1 MPPIRGARKSTNV
14 VFASNYADGRVHK
27 RTRGGLTEPP
37 GWWWDI
43 ARTMRGRCQDDTGTL
58 PERCGDAARTMPG
71 HCQDGGGTLP
81 ERCGDAAKTIPG
93 HCQND
98 AGTLPGRCRDTART
112 VVGHC
117 QNDAGT
123 LPGRCRDTAR
133 TVVGHCQN
141 DASTWIRIAIWR
153 GPLPAGANLVA
164 FQLEIILETHHFG
177 GGRRICPPDQIW
189 LLFN

>member
-81 ERCGDAAKTIPG
+81 ERCGDAARTIPG
-93 HCQND
+93 HCQD
-98 AGTLPGRCRDTART
+98 GGGTLPERCVNLDPDCHLEGAAARRSKF
-112 VVGHC
+112 GC
-117 QNDAGT
+117 F
-123 LPGRCRDTAR
+123 
-133 TVVGHCQN
+133 
-141 DASTWIRIAIWR
+141 SIRNHIRNAPFWR
-153 GPLPAGANLVA
+153 GPPDPARQVRITGSGAGA
-164 FQLEIILETHHFG
+164 
-177 GGRRICPPDQIW
+177 RSPP
-189 LLFN
+189 